1 MNSKLKSSLLTL
13 SIAAALTACGGGGGG
28 AAPGTTATPV
38 TSSGAITQF
47 GSVYVNGVRYA
58 TTSARI
64 VSEDDGT
71 TLLEN
76 PSDDQL
82 RNLVGLG
89 NVITVIGTRSDDSNG
104 TATTI
109 FVDNELVGEVASVS
123 DADASFVV
131 LGQTIS
137 VTPDTIIDD
146 SIIETLRQ
154 VEIPADLRFAD
165 LNPGETLSALLS
177 IGLLVEISG
186 FPTANGLEA
195 TRIEDVIASGG
206 TIGGGNNVNGSI
218 FTGEA
223 EIKGFVSG
231 LGASSFQINGLTV
244 NFDASDLDSE
254 DFASRS
260 LADGDFVEV
269 HGSVSGS
276 TLDATRIELEDRIPG
291 SASGSSSSSSSGEF
305 EIEGVI
311 SSVTPDGS
319 GGGTVTINGITISV
333 SDISQ
338 FQAGLRVEIKGS
350 VLADGSI
357 SLTRLKD
364 EEEDTVRTI
373 DTVVSADGDSFIT
386 RLGLDIAPT
395 SRSRLEDDTDTL
407 GDNPSVSAFLSAV
420 SGERVEARGFPLNG
434 AIAWTRVEM
443 DDDNDTDCRLRGPVA
458 SIGSNDFT
466 IDAGNI
472 DVTINVDSVSE
483 SSFEDA
489 NDLPIG
495 RQAFFNQL
503 SVGAIVQATSNG
515 AGGCV
520 TGQLTAREVEF
531 EPENGV
537 LFSDDSSSSSSSS
550 SSNGSAS
557 GFGNQIVASVTN
569 ITTTSFVIAGETIS
583 VNASTLIDDSIVEDF
598 RQVELNS
605 GDLALG
611 SLQAN
616 ETLPNLLN
624 DGGIYE
630 VIIDRSGA
638 TPVAVSIED

>member
-1 MNSKLKSSLLTL
+1 M
-13 SIAAALTACGGGGGG
+13 
-28 AAPGTTATPV
+28 
-38 TSSGAITQF
+38 
-47 GSVYVNGVRYA
+47 
-58 TTSARI
+58 
-64 VSEDDGT
+64 
-71 TLLEN
+71 
-76 PSDDQL
+76 
-82 RNLVGLG
+82 
-89 NVITVIGTRSDDSNG
+89 
-104 TATTI
+104 
-109 FVDNELVGEVASVS
+109 
-123 DADASFVV
+123 
-131 LGQTIS
+131 
-137 VTPDTIIDD
+137 
-146 SIIETLRQ
+146 
-154 VEIPADLRFAD
+154 
-165 LNPGETLSALLS
+165 
-177 IGLLVEISG
+177 
-186 FPTANGLEA
+186 
-195 TRIEDVIASGG
+195 
-206 TIGGGNNVNGSI
+206 
-218 FTGEA
+218 
-223 EIKGFVSG
+223 
-231 LGASSFQINGLTV
+231 
-244 NFDASDLDSE
+244 
-254 DFASRS
+254 
-260 LADGDFVEV
+260 
-269 HGSVSGS
+269 
-276 TLDATRIELEDRIPG
+276 
-291 SASGSSSSSSSGEF
+291 
-305 EIEGVI
+305 
-311 SSVTPDGS
+311 
-319 GGGTVTINGITISV
+319 
-333 SDISQ
+333 
-338 FQAGLRVEIKGS
+338 RVEIKGS
-350 VLADGSI
+350 VLSDGSI

-407 GDNPSVSAFLSAV
+407 GDNPSVSAFLGAV

-443 DDDNDTDCRLRGPVA
+443 EDDNDTDCRLRGPVA
-458 SIGSNDFT
+458 SIGGNDFT

-515 AGGCV
+515 ASGCV

-550 SSNGSAS
+550 SSNVSAS
-557 GFGNQIVASVTN
+557 GFGNQIVAAVSD

-611 SLQAN
+611 TLQAN

>member
-357 SLTRLKD
+357 SLTRLKY